1 MQSSK
6 SKKTVKK
13 TFLEKGWVFSCQA
26 LCGKIGYH
34 WGDCGRKVSG
44 RCVPQFLRIMT
55 LRQRQAY
62 HRLIYCSEDLFLLK
76 LFSSTLLTLSVREAV
91 QSPYRATTLNGNQIL
106 RSRTDLQGMIWEW
119 DRKVEVERTW
129 CAWSLGKCD
138 GNALQAC
145 SVLSFFA
152 KLMLKP
158 SHFILFKCFSNS
170 LSFSKLTLVHLLSIP
185 VPSYAN
191 SGWKVSIPVWQKR

>member
-1 MQSSK
+1 MQRTK

-13 TFLEKGWVFSCQA
+13 TFLEKGWVFNYQA
-26 LCGKIGYH
+26 LCGKIGCH
-34 WGDCGRKVSG
+34 WGDCGRKVWG
-44 RCVPQFLRIMT
+44 RWVFPSSWELQPLGKGR
-55 LRQRQAY
+55 
-62 HRLIYCSEDLFLLK
+62 HLIDWFIVLKICFYFK

-91 QSPYRATTLNGNQIL
+91 QSPYRAITLNGNQIL

-119 DRKVEVERTW
+119 KMDVERPW

-145 SVLSFFA
+145 SVPSFFA
-152 KLMLKP
+152 KPMLKL

-170 LSFSKLTLVHLLSIP
+170 LSFSKLTRVHLLSLP

-191 SGWKVSIPVWQKR
+191 SGSEVSIPVWQKR